1 MKRIL
6 LILVIAQLSLV
17 AAVAQPPA
25 RQRQQQQQQQQ
36 EAATKQIA
44 VSERAQMD
52 YPTAPTMPDDVAWRR
67 DLYRKIDLTAE
78 QNAVLYYPQEP
89 TADRMNLFTYLF
101 KLVMRRQITA
111 YDYTID
117 GNENLVSSN
126 VAKPQDILDRH
137 HIRYESKDGKFRI
150 EDSDIPSADVKAYY
164 VKESTYFDQHTSQF
178 RTQITAICPIRTE
191 LDEFG
196 AGETAYP
203 MFWLKYDDIAPYLA
217 KLELMASG
225 YNNAATIT
233 ADDYFATNRYDGTI
247 YKTSNLQGIVLANYC
262 QTDTALQAEQD
273 RIEQELV
280 TLENHVWGTDE
291 QIDSLAT
298 DSLAADSLQTTKAT
312 KKSKKKTDTDTSS
325 RTQVKQEKESGSSS
339 SSSSSSSPRLS
350 VRRQRH

>member
-6 LILVIAQLSLV
+6 LILFTIHLSLCT
-17 AAVAQPPA
+17 ATAQPPA
-25 RQRQQQQQQQQ
+25 RQKQAQQQAAQA
-36 EAATKQIA
+36 EATKEIA

-52 YPTAPTMPDDVAWRR
+52 YPTAPTMPEDAAWRR

-89 TADRMNLFTYLF
+89 TADRMNLFTFLF

-126 VAKPQDILDRH
+126 QAKPQDILDRH

-203 MFWLKYDDIAPYLA
+203 MFWLKYEDIAPYLA
-217 KLELMASG
+217 KLELMGSS

-233 ADDYFATNRYDGTI
+233 ADDYFTTNKYDGTI
-247 YKTSNLQGIVLANYC
+247 YKTANLQGIVLANYC
-262 QTDTALQAEQD
+262 PTDTALQAEQE

-280 TLENHVWGTDE
+280 TLENHVWGTDVDTATVE
-291 QIDSLAT
+291 T
-298 DSLAADSLQTTKAT
+298 DSIAATEETKAS
-312 KKSKKKTDTDTSS
+312 KKSKKSSEETSTSS
-325 RTQVKQEKESGSSS
+325 RSQLKREQESSS
-339 SSSSSSSPRLS
+339 STTKTKSSSSPTLS